1 MIDDPFELDP
11 FLEPAHIRLL
21 YRQPGLSR
29 RRKERQRRKRLRRT
43 ANDNSKE
50 NPMT

>member
-1 MIDDPFELDP
+1 MIDDPFV
-11 FLEPAHIRLL
+11 EPAHVRIL
-21 YRQPGLSR
+21 YRKPRASR
-29 RRKERQRRKRLRRT
+29 RRLERARRKRLRRT